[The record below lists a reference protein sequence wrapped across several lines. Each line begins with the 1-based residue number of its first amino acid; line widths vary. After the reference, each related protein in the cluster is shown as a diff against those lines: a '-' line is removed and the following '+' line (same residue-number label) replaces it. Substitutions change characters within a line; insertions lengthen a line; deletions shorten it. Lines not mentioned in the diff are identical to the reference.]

1 MVLDRGAG
9 RTLQELVIDDVQS
22 DQRDRRAEDPT
33 LGDAN
38 ARPDM
43 RLRERSMRAVA
54 SITSLRLRNQ
64 TEPEGSQPGRVQ
76 ASESEGIGCGD
87 PWRPWDLLSRA
98 LSADTGAGVGCPP
111 DVGLP
116 I

>member
-1 MVLDRGAG
+1 MRNPG

-22 DQRDRRAEDPT
+22 DHRDRRAENPT

-38 ARPDM
+38 PRPDI
-43 RLRERSMRAVA
+43 RLRERFDEGRGL
-54 SITSLRLRNQ
+54 ITSLRVRNQ

-98 LSADTGAGVGCPP
+98 RSADTGAGVGCPP